1 MSIAFK
7 IDEDHNGT
15 GQEKIDEMLN
25 KEPLPLIKKGDAAFC
40 NSQNITKEKLQKF
53 MPKGTSSNVT
63 EDIVKIIHNIEN
75 DTGVSQ
81 EYAEEQV
88 MSCMGLLGKQGV
100 TLEKLVNAVKFCCLK
115 RHYDNK
121 KSWAIV
127 FPKKY
132 DELVANGK
140 YIDSHVSEYNS
151 TYCVVEVDKM
161 MMVPFYLQYNHLK
174 HEALMTQAKLMRGI
188 GAKENDYVSPHVQHL
203 ASKTVYEM
211 LKSPEDNTIELK
223 VGASDALI
231 EQHREMNE
239 NIAKLVAQQASGFRQ
254 GLNTADIQKVHIKK
268 SDDII
273 DVDLKDDDED
283 EDDE

>member
-1 MSIAFK
+1 MEEISQDK
-7 IDEDHNGT
+7 PKLE
-15 GQEKIDEMLN
+15 
-25 KEPLPLIKKGDAAFC
+25 LIEA
-40 NSQNITKEKLQKF
+40 NSPPVNESQNITVEKLKKF
-53 MPKGTSSNVT
+53 MPKGTSSKVT

-121 KSWAIV
+121 KAWAIV
-127 FPKKY
+127 FPAKY

-140 YIDSHVSEYNS
+140 FIDSHVSEYNS

-174 HEALMTQAKLMRGI
+174 HEALIKQANLMRGI
-188 GAKENDYVSPHVQHL
+188 GSNPDDYVSPHVQHL

-223 VGASDALI
+223 VGVSDALV
-231 EQHREMNE
+231 EQNREMAD
-239 NIAKLVAQQASGFRQ
+239 NIKKIVELQANAFRN
-254 GLNTADIQKVHIKK
+254 GGKTADIQKIHIKK
-268 SDDII
+268 DTDNENVI
-273 DVDLKDDDED
+273 DADLDDED
-283 EDDE
+283 E

>member
-1 MSIAFK
+1 MEEISQDK
-7 IDEDHNGT
+7 PKLE
-15 GQEKIDEMLN
+15 
-25 KEPLPLIKKGDAAFC
+25 LIEA
-40 NSQNITKEKLQKF
+40 NSPPMNESQNITVEKLKKF
-53 MPKGTSSNVT
+53 MPKGTSSKVT

-174 HEALMTQAKLMRGI
+174 HESLMKQANLMRGI
-188 GAKENDYVSPHVQHL
+188 GAKPDDYVSPHVQHL

-223 VGASDALI
+223 VGVSDALV
-231 EQHREMNE
+231 EQNREMAD
-239 NIAKLVAQQASGFRQ
+239 NIKKIVELQSNAFRN
-254 GLNTADIQKVHIKK
+254 GGKTADIQKIHIKK
-268 SDDII
+268 DRDNENVI
-273 DVDLKDDDED
+273 DADLDDED
-283 EDDE
+283 E

>member
-1 MSIAFK
+1 MEEISQDK
-7 IDEDHNGT
+7 PKLE
-15 GQEKIDEMLN
+15 
-25 KEPLPLIKKGDAAFC
+25 LIEA
-40 NSQNITKEKLQKF
+40 NSPPVNESQNITVEKLRKF
-53 MPKGTSSNVT
+53 MPKGTSSKVT
-63 EDIVKIIHNIEN
+63 EDIVKIIHNIES

-140 YIDSHVSEYNS
+140 YVDSHVSEYNS

-188 GAKENDYVSPHVQHL
+188 GAKEDDYVSPHVQHL
-203 ASKTVYEM
+203 ASKTVHEM

-223 VGASDALI
+223 VGVSDALV
-231 EQHREMNE
+231 EQNREMAD
-239 NIAKLVAQQASGFRQ
+239 NIKKIVELQSNAFRN
-254 GLNTADIQKVHIKK
+254 GGKTADIQKIHIKK
-268 SDDII
+268 DTDNENVI
-273 DVDLKDDDED
+273 DADLDDED
-283 EDDE
+283 E

>member
-15 GQEKIDEMLN
+15 GQEKKDEMLN

-161 MMVPFYLQYNHLK
+161 MIVPFYLQYNHLK
-174 HEALMTQAKLMRGI
+174 HEALMIQAKLMRGI
-188 GAKENDYVSPHVQHL
+188 GAKEDDYVSPHVQHL

-223 VGASDALI
+223 VGASDALV
-231 EQHREMNE
+231 EQNREMAD
-239 NIAKLVAQQASGFRQ
+239 NIKKIVELQSNAFRN
-254 GLNTADIQKVHIKK
+254 GGKTADIQKIHIKK
-268 SDDII
+268 DTDNENVI
-273 DVDLKDDDED
+273 DADLDDED
-283 EDDE
+283 E

>member
-1 MSIAFK
+1 MEEIIVEPK
-7 IDEDHNGT
+7 KELEIIDGY
-15 GQEKIDEMLN
+15 
-25 KEPLPLIKKGDAAFC
+25 AAPKTE
-40 NSQNITKEKLQKF
+40 SQNITVEKLKQF
-53 MPKGTSSNVT
+53 MPRGTNAKVT
-63 EDIVKIIHNIEN
+63 EDIVKIIQNIEN
-75 DTGVSQ
+75 DIGVNQ

-88 MSCMGLLGKQGV
+88 MSCMSLMGKQGV
-100 TLEKLVNAVKFCCLK
+100 TLEKLVNAVKFCTLK

-121 KSWAIV
+121 KAWAIV
-127 FPKKY
+127 FPTKY
-132 DELVANGK
+132 DELVANGRFV
-140 YIDSHVSEYNS
+140 DSHVSEYNS

-174 HEALMTQAKLMRGI
+174 HEALMKQANLMRGI
-188 GAKENDYVSPHVQHL
+188 GANPDDYVSPHVQHL

>member
-15 GQEKIDEMLN
+15 GQEKKDEMLN

-161 MMVPFYLQYNHLK
+161 MIVPFYLQYNHLK
-174 HEALMTQAKLMRGI
+174 HEALMIQAKLMRGI
-188 GAKENDYVSPHVQHL
+188 GAKKDDYVSPHVQHL

-223 VGASDALI
+223 VGVSDALV
-231 EQHREMNE
+231 EQNREMAD
-239 NIAKLVAQQASGFRQ
+239 NIKKIVELQSNAFRN
-254 GLNTADIQKVHIKK
+254 GGKTADIQKIHIKK
-268 SDDII
+268 DTENENVI
-273 DVDLKDDDED
+273 DADLDDED
-283 EDDE
+283 E

>member
-15 GQEKIDEMLN
+15 GQEKKDEMLN

-100 TLEKLVNAVKFCCLK
+100 TLEKLVNAVKFCTLK
-115 RHYDNK
+115 RHYENK
-121 KSWAIV
+121 KAWAIV
-127 FPKKY
+127 FPAKY

-140 YIDSHVSEYNS
+140 FIDSHVSEYNS

-174 HEALMTQAKLMRGI
+174 HEALMKQANLMRGI
-188 GAKENDYVSPHVQHL
+188 GAKPDDYVSPHVQHL

-223 VGASDALI
+223 VGVSDALV
-231 EQHREMNE
+231 EQNREMAD
-239 NIAKLVAQQASGFRQ
+239 NIKKIVELQSNAFRN
-254 GLNTADIQKVHIKK
+254 GGKTADIQKIHIKK
-268 SDDII
+268 DTDNENVI
-273 DVDLKDDDED
+273 DADLDDED
-283 EDDE
+283 E

>member
-15 GQEKIDEMLN
+15 GQEKKDEMLN

-53 MPKGTSSNVT
+53 MPRGTNAKVT
-63 EDIVKIIHNIEN
+63 EDIVKIIQNIEN
-75 DTGVSQ
+75 DIGVNQ

-88 MSCMGLLGKQGV
+88 MSCMSLMGKQGV
-100 TLEKLVNAVKFCCLK
+100 TLEKLVNAVKFCTLK

-121 KSWAIV
+121 KAWAIV
-127 FPKKY
+127 FPAKY

-140 YIDSHVSEYNS
+140 FIDSHVSEYNS

-174 HEALMTQAKLMRGI
+174 HESLMKQANLMRGI
-188 GAKENDYVSPHVQHL
+188 GAKPDDYVSPHVQHL

-223 VGASDALI
+223 VGVSDALV
-231 EQHREMNE
+231 EQNREMAD
-239 NIAKLVAQQASGFRQ
+239 NIKKIVELQSNAFRN
-254 GLNTADIQKVHIKK
+254 GGKTADIQKIHIKK
-268 SDDII
+268 DTDNENVI
-273 DVDLKDDDED
+273 DADLDDED
-283 EDDE
+283 E

>member
-1 MSIAFK
+1 MEEIK
-7 IDEDHNGT
+7 EDKPKL
-15 GQEKIDEMLN
+15 E
-25 KEPLPLIKKGDAAFC
+25 LIEANSPPPSD
-40 NSQNITKEKLQKF
+40 SQNITVEKLKKF
-53 MPKGTSSNVT
+53 MPKGTSSKVT
-63 EDIVKIIHNIEN
+63 EDIVKIIRNIEN

-188 GAKENDYVSPHVQHL
+188 GAIS
-203 ASKTVYEM
+203 
-211 LKSPEDNTIELK
+211 
-223 VGASDALI
+223 
-231 EQHREMNE
+231 
-239 NIAKLVAQQASGFRQ
+239 
-254 GLNTADIQKVHIKK
+254 
-268 SDDII
+268 
-273 DVDLKDDDED
+273 
-283 EDDE
+283 

>member
-1 MSIAFK
+1 MEEISQDK
-7 IDEDHNGT
+7 PKLE
-15 GQEKIDEMLN
+15 
-25 KEPLPLIKKGDAAFC
+25 LIEA
-40 NSQNITKEKLQKF
+40 NSPPVNESQNITVEKLKKF
-53 MPKGTSSNVT
+53 MPKGTSSKVT
-63 EDIVKIIHNIEN
+63 EDIVNIIHNIEN

-121 KSWAIV
+121 KAWAIV
-127 FPKKY
+127 FPTKY

-140 YIDSHVSEYNS
+140 FIDSHVSEYNS

-174 HEALMTQAKLMRGI
+174 HEALMKQVNLMRGI
-188 GAKENDYVSPHVQHL
+188 GANPDDYVSPHVQHL
-203 ASKTVYEM
+203 ASKTTYEM

-223 VGASDALI
+223 VGVSDALV
-231 EQHREMNE
+231 EQNREMAD
-239 NIAKLVAQQASGFRQ
+239 NIKKIVELQSNAFRN
-254 GLNTADIQKVHIKK
+254 GGKTADIQKIHIKK
-268 SDDII
+268 DTDNENVI
-273 DVDLKDDDED
+273 DADLDDED
-283 EDDE
+283 E